1 MPYETFLGGG
11 GGGAA
16 KQKYRPPWLAD
27 VENLKKKK
35 KKHLLKR
42 PKAVSQKR
50 NLDQNINDSKF
61 KIILFWKYSY
71 EYSIFIRVFFNFR
84 FFCRKSQ
91 SQQKLPKKDHSFYYR
106 VSVKT
111 PLSGIK
117 LRVLSKKS
125 TCAIMIRTIVTF
137 ANQISL

>member
-35 KKHLLKR
+35 KQKKKHLLKR

-61 KIILFWKYSY
+61 KIILF
-71 EYSIFIRVFFNFR
+71 
-84 FFCRKSQ
+84 
-91 SQQKLPKKDHSFYYR
+91 
-106 VSVKT
+106 
-111 PLSGIK
+111 
-117 LRVLSKKS
+117 
-125 TCAIMIRTIVTF
+125 
-137 ANQISL
+137 